1 MRLRTTIEAKIMKKI
16 LVVLTLLLTY
26 GLANEDAKQEA
37 VKPNAQIP
45 KLWPDVLVS
54 KIDLTTKHTVND
66 AVKQIIA
73 GLPPEGRVALVVEVP
88 ESELAAMPLK
98 SDLSLRNVPIGIALG
113 YLEHVSTVGFKLRDN
128 AWHVGS
134 KRQDDIVAAEYMIT
148 KEALEKLGVVV
159 GPNQTF
165 TTRKQRMWPPESYW
179 QASFH
184 LLENEEKGEDVE
196 DVEDIFE
203 PKDMGVLRVLAARSY
218 QEEISAVL
226 LLWSRGYGGI
236 SLDLES
242 VPKE

>member
-1 MRLRTTIEAKIMKKI
+1 MKKI

-26 GLANEDAKQEA
+26 GLANEEAKQEA
-37 VKPNAQIP
+37 PKPNSQHS
-45 KLWPDVLVS
+45 KLWPEALVS
-54 KIDLTTKHTVND
+54 KIDWTTKHTVND

-73 GLPPEGRVALVVEVP
+73 GLPPEGRAALVVEVP
-88 ESELAAMPLK
+88 ESELAGMPLK
-98 SDLSLRNVPIGIALG
+98 SDLILRNVPLASALR
-113 YLEHVSTVGFKLRDN
+113 YLESISTVGCRLKDD
-128 AWHVGS
+128 AWHIGS

-148 KEALEKLGVVV
+148 KETLEKLGVVV

-179 QASFH
+179 HASFH